1 MERVCSEFF
10 PHEARTILGIPLS
23 SRQST
28 NTLIWAGTKL
38 GHYSTKSAYKL
49 LSEAPSSGTSNPS
62 AHNSFWRNIWSLA
75 VPNKIKHFI
84 WPACWDRCLQKR
96 TYSQGRSPETALVTF
111 ARRKWRH
118 HPCVTGL
125 SETILWIGLWIFEI
139 YGLGLQVQR
148 TPVGR
153 EICFRGLEY
162 LANQKRFKIP
172 ETMPT
177 IFKHLPRLPGTVS
190 GISRSSTSTTTRDT
204 NGFGPQTTDNN

>member
-49 LSEAPSSGTSNPS
+49 LSEAPCSGTSNPS
-62 AHNSFWRNIWSLA
+62 AHNSFWRNIWLLA

-118 HPCVTGL
+118 HPCITGL

-139 YGLGLQVQR
+139 YGLGLQVQTNTSWQR
-148 TPVGR
+148 DLLSWVGV
-153 EICFRGLEY
+153 FG
-162 LANQKRFKIP
+162 KP
-172 ETMPT
+172 ETLQDCGNHVYH
-177 IFKHLPRLPGTVS
+177 FQA
-190 GISRSSTSTTTRDT
+190 STATLW
-204 NGFGPQTTDNN
+204 NGFRNSTKLDIKDNSRHKWFWTSDHR

>member
-49 LSEAPSSGTSNPS
+49 LSEAPCSGTSNPS
-62 AHNSFWRNIWSLA
+62 AHNSFWRNIWLLA

-118 HPCVTGL
+118 HPCITGL

-139 YGLGLQVQR
+139 YGLGLQVQTNTSWQR
-148 TPVGR
+148 DLLSWVGV
-153 EICFRGLEY
+153 FG
-162 LANQKRFKIP
+162 KP
-172 ETMPT
+172 ET
-177 IFKHLPRLPGTVS
+177 LQD
-190 GISRSSTSTTTRDT
+190 SRNHAYHFQASTATPW
-204 NGFGPQTTDNN
+204 NGFGNFTKLDIKDNPRHQWFWTSDHR